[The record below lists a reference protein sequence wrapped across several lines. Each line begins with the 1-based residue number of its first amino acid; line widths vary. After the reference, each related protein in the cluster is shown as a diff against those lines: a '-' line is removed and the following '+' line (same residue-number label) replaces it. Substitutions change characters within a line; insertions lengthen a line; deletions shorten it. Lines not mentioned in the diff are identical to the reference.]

1 MKLVTRPYLF
11 LILVSAIFLFFWL
24 QKPLLSYFSQD
35 DFFHLRLVMDKKIS
49 DIPWFFTNFLEGQ
62 TFYRPLSRET
72 YNLLIYTVFGLNPLP
87 FHVVNLLLI
96 LANLVLI
103 YLTIRK
109 LNKNHFL
116 AYFTLIIYFFSS
128 IHSIELYY
136 LASVQ
141 TLMATTFSLFCL
153 QFYINYFT
161 ERNINYYLSS
171 ILFFLISLLC
181 HESAIVLPGIIFLT
195 NFVIQGPTLKEKTL
209 LTLPFI
215 FLSIFY
221 FTTTIDLSNLPKQ
234 QIYQPVFQ
242 IKTILNTLG
251 WYILWSFGLP
261 ETIVDFVKPGFIL
274 KEEFIIWY
282 RDYVKIVFP
291 LLFIAIS
298 FLIMKVWFQ
307 RKTLFSEFFLF
318 FAIGSFIISISPF
331 LLFPQHK
338 FVYYLS
344 LPIIWFS
351 TALGFILANS
361 WKAGNIYKLLTI
373 LMLISFIIISYQ
385 TNTLNITT
393 HWAAKRAKAA
403 EVLIQQ
409 IKLDHPSVPK
419 GSVFYIKDDPYYP
432 DIAKEWGT
440 SSKQAFYILSGK
452 DAVQLIYNDLTIRA
466 YFEDVNDL
474 PLNVD
479 PQKIITLTAKFPY

>member
-1 MKLVTRPYLF
+1 
-11 LILVSAIFLFFWL
+11 
-24 QKPLLSYFSQD
+24 
-35 DFFHLRLVMDKKIS
+35 MDKNIT
-49 DIPWFFTNFLEGQ
+49 DIPWFFTNYQEGQ

-72 YNLLIYTVFGLNPLP
+72 YNLLIYTIFGLNPLP

-103 YLTIRK
+103 YLIIRK
-109 LNKNHFL
+109 LNKNPYL

-141 TLMATTFSLFCL
+141 TLLATTFSLFCL

-161 ERNINYYLSS
+161 DRNINYYFSS

-181 HESAIVLPGIIFLT
+181 HESAIVLPGILFLT
-195 NFVIQGPTLKEKTL
+195 NFVIQGPTLREKAF
-209 LTLPFI
+209 LTIPFI

-221 FTTTIDLSNLPKQ
+221 FTSTMDLSNLPRQ
-234 QIYQPVFQ
+234 QVYQPVFQ
-242 IKTILNTLG
+242 IKTILNTLS

-274 KEEFIIWY
+274 KEEFVIWY
-282 RDYVKIVFP
+282 RGYVKIVFP
-291 LLFIAIS
+291 LLFIATS

-307 RKTLFSEFFLF
+307 RKTLFAEFFLF
-318 FAIGSFIISISPF
+318 FATLSFIISISPF

-351 TALGFILANS
+351 AALGFILASS
-361 WKAGNIYKLLTI
+361 WRAGNIYKLLTI
-373 LMLISFIIISYQ
+373 LVLLTFIVISYQ
-385 TNTLNITT
+385 TNVLNTTT
-393 HWAAKRAKAA
+393 HWAAKRSQAA
-403 EVLIQQ
+403 QFILKKFELQFPQV
-409 IKLDHPSVPK
+409 SK
-419 GSVFYIKDDPYYP
+419 GSVFYILDDPDYP
-432 DIAKEWGT
+432 TIVKEWGT
-440 SSKQAFYILSGK
+440 SSQQAFYILSGS
-452 DAVQLIYNDLTIRA
+452 DALQLLYNDSSLKVFYEAIT
-466 YFEDVNDL
+466 
-474 PLNVD
+474 PLENTD
-479 PQKIITLTAKFPY
+479 SMITFTAKFPY